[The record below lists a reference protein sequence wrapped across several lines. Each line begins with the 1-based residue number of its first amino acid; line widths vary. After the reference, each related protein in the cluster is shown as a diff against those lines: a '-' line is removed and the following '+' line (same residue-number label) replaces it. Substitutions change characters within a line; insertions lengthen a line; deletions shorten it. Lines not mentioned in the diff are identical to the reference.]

1 MSWRYAS
8 WSALT
13 VDELYRILVLR
24 QRVFVVE
31 QTCPYLDADDYDQR
45 ADHLWT
51 DDASGAR
58 ALACLRVFGPGVK
71 YAEASLGRIA
81 TAPEARGTGLGRALV
96 REGLVRLEAAHGGVA
111 IRIGA
116 QRYLE
121 RFYREAGFVTV
132 SPEYLEDGIPHVEM
146 VRSESRSAEV
156 GGIVLA
162 RPG

>member
-1 MSWRYAS
+1 MIAWRFAA

-31 QTCPYLDADDYDQR
+31 QTCPYLDADGYDAR

-51 DDASGAR
+51 DDTDGVTVR
-58 ALACLRVFGPGVK
+58 ACLRGFGPGVK

-96 REGLVRLEAAHGGVA
+96 VEGLACLEAAHGNVA
-111 IRIGA
+111 VRIGA

-121 RFYREAGFVTV
+121 RFYGEVGFVTV
-132 SPEYLEDGIPHVEM
+132 SEPYLEDGIVHVEM
-146 VRSESRSAEV
+146 VRP
-156 GGIVLA
+156 A
-162 RPG
+162 RA